1 MLAEDA
7 IQAAIKD
14 YKNKKAE
21 AAKWTT
27 QMIWEITWL
36 DLLLNKVNADDGWM
50 EYYWLKLSWA
60 WPKSII

>member
-36 DLLLNKVNADDGWM
+36 DLLLNKVNADDGWSIID
-50 EYYWLKLSWA
+50 LSLA
-60 WPKSII
+60 GSTWPKSII